1 MVVDHQKEDV
11 YRKGVNIMA
20 RYKDEQCRI
29 CRREGQKLFLKGSR
43 CYSDKCSI
51 SRRNYAPGQ
60 HGQKRAKLSEYGT
73 QLRENKK
80 QNHIM
85 ESEKNNLENISQ
97 WLQIKRCNRC

>member
-1 MVVDHQKEDV
+1 MS
-11 YRKGVNIMA
+11 

-29 CRREGQKLFLKGSR
+29 CRREGQKLFLKGAR

-73 QLRENKK
+73 QLREKQKTKSYYGVGEKQFRKYFEMASNKK
-80 QNHIM
+80 GVTG
-85 ESEKNNLENISQ
+85 ENIRK
-97 WLQIKRCNRC
+97 QIRQCYL

>member
-1 MVVDHQKEDV
+1 
-11 YRKGVNIMA
+11 MA

-73 QLRENKK
+73 QLREK
-80 QNHIM
+80 QKHIM

-97 WLQIKRCNRC
+97 WLQIKKV